1 MRRGVMFDT
10 DNFKPRF
17 FWIEV
22 QVDDN
27 VEGMWT
33 PSLYTRNTA
42 LYFLASNH
50 ANLFRHSL
58 CNNNTDIYQM
68 LANT

>member
-27 VEGMWT
+27 GEGMWT

-50 ANLFRHSL
+50 TKLFRHS
-58 CNNNTDIYQM
+58 
-68 LANT
+68 